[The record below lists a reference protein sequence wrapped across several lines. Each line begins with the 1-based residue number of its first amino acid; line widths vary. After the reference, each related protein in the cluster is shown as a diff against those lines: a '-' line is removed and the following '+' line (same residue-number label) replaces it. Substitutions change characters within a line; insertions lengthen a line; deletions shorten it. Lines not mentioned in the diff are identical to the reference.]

1 MKRLYS
7 LFMLPLLALTACG
20 PRYDGVVLELYS
32 APPVPVRVNGEE
44 IEVAAGVAAAVD
56 VRPLSSNQ
64 FDYYESDQLVLT
76 SQDRDILRV
85 EPTEAPRRFVIIGVA
100 PGETC
105 VDIEVDYEDHGCI
118 PATVI
123 AATP

>member
-1 MKRLYS
+1 MKRLIA
-7 LFMLPLLALTACG
+7 LLLLATACG
-20 PRYDGVVLELYS
+20 PRYDGLEIELFS
-32 APPVPVRVNGEE
+32 APPVPVRVDGAE
-44 IEVAAGVAAAVD
+44 IELSVGVAAAVD
-56 VRPLSSNQ
+56 VKPLSSNQ
-64 FDYYESDQLVLT
+64 FDYYETDQLELR
-76 SQDRDILRV
+76 SQDRAVLRV
-85 EPTEAPRRFVIIGVA
+85 EPTEQPRRFVLIGVA

>member
-1 MKRLYS
+1 MKRVRS
-7 LFMLPLLALTACG
+7 LCIIPLLALAACG

-32 APPVPVRVNGEE
+32 APPVPVRVSGEE

-56 VRPLSSNQ
+56 VKPLSSNQ
-64 FDYYESDQLVLT
+64 FDYYETDQLVLR

-85 EPTEAPRRFVIIGVA
+85 EPTEAPRRFVLIGVA

-105 VDIEVDYEDHGCI
+105 VDIEVDHEDRGCI